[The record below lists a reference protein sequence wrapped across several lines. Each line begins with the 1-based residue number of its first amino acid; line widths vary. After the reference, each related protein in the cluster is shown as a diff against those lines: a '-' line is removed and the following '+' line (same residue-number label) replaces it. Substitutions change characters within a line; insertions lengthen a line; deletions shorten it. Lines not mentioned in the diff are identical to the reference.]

1 MNVFLFKLFD
11 MDILF
16 LMLFIMMVLI
26 CVVVDNELVI
36 FGLFLYMF
44 LLEYGELILLL
55 LVNNLFVFWYIL
67 EWFFFFNRIFK

>member
-1 MNVFLFKLFD
+1 MNVFLFKLVD

-16 LMLFIMMVLI
+16 LMLFKMMVLI

-55 LVNNLFVFWYIL
+55 
-67 EWFFFFNRIFK
+67 